1 MIDWKEINKLLSSNI
16 NMKEVENNL
25 KEIGIDI
32 FDCNG
37 NMKSL
42 TDVLEE
48 LSEKWDGTSK
58 DS

>member
-1 MIDWKEINKLLSSNI
+1 MIDWKGINKLLSSNI